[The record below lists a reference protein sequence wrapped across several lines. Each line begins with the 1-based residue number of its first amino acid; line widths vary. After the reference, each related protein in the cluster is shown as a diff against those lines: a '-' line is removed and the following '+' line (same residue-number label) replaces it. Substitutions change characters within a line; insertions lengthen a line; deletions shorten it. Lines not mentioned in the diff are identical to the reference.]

1 MAISACGVL
10 WVGALWLWWLESWWT
25 REKAVMWG
33 GEYRSLYSHEGIF

>member
-25 REKAVMWG
+25 REKAVLMWG
-33 GEYRSLYSHEGIF
+33 REYRMPVQS